1 MKYKGQYHPS
11 YLLCPEVLT
20 WVPYKNCVMKLD
32 ISKFSRLDEENSPQD
47 PHVDHI
53 LPQVLVVSQQ
63 QAMTYEVFEAIV
75 GSRRRDLVKDYV
87 KVAGPTVATRMLL
100 CLKS

>member
-1 MKYKGQYHPS
+1 MA
-11 YLLCPEVLT
+11 LICVL
-20 WVPYKNCVMKLD
+20 V
-32 ISKFSRLDEENSPQD
+32 D